1 MKYKK
6 YVAGTHTRA
15 RTFGAEVHR
24 SNIRVER
31 WHNKYE
37 NSELYCNDL
46 LTKSNHTEIQTEE
59 RTFGTPGI
67 YINKTHTHTHSGAEN
82 SLSQFCLTITKPFSP
97 FYLKKN
103 ANY

>member
-59 RTFGTPGI
+59 RTFGTRGI
-67 YINKTHTHTHSGAEN
+67 YINKTHTHIHTVE
-82 SLSQFCLTITKPFSP
+82 LKTL
-97 FYLKKN
+97 YLN
-103 ANY
+103 FV